1 MSHHYMKARINT
13 VQTNVARGSSVASGS
28 LKASSAPV
36 SGSNNARGSS
46 VASASLRCLYA
57 VRVFVYESQGARTT
71 RMPQWEG
78 PEWDKGRGMRRNE
91 KKQTVTTRA
100 RPQQGRKE
108 CYEVLR
114 SNEMSD

>member
-71 RMPQWEG
+71 RMPQWERTG
-78 PEWDKGRGMRRNE
+78 VGKGGDSPPGRGMRRNE

-108 CYEVLR
+108 CYEV
-114 SNEMSD
+114 